1 MTIAILSRLAWLR
14 PRFDCLA
21 SCFVAGF
28 CRETVRHF
36 SGTCLAAPRHG
47 VDAHLFRQAMQA
59 LARAVHVAV
68 EPILAGG
75 ADAVSLDPVEGR
87 PSLCAGGRFAKVVYL

>member
-1 MTIAILSRLAWLR
+1 
-14 PRFDCLA
+14 
-21 SCFVAGF
+21 
-28 CRETVRHF
+28 
-36 SGTCLAAPRHG
+36 
-47 VDAHLFRQAMQA
+47 MQA